1 MTTRGGPRPNAGRPK
16 GGKNLRTIAATELLA
31 EAQEKFPDFNPITA
45 LIALAQSA
53 MAEDAEKPDPILAKD
68 CLTAVLP
75 YMAAK
80 FRPIE
85 ADIDRVVDLEA
96 KLARVK
102 LEAQAQLLSDRPDLA
117 ERLARASQREIVVI
131 TGIERAPNEPAP
143 EPIEGLADRL
153 AAGVTYTPP
162 DMRLSPPEEPQDAP
176 AAPAAPSAGPAPAA
190 PTAKPAAPP
199 APAPEP
205 YRPILPEPAPL
216 RFSQTMDPS
225 YRPFD
230 PED

>member
-45 LIALAQSA
+45 LIALAHSA
-53 MAEDAEKPDPILAKD
+53 MAEDAEKPDPVLAKD

-96 KLARVK
+96 RLARVK
-102 LEAQAQLLSDRPDLA
+102 LEAQAQLAQERPDIW
-117 ERLARASQREIVVI
+117 ERLERAAHREVTIVVE
-131 TGIERAPNEPAP
+131 TAVPRSPNDPMPETIEAQ
-143 EPIEGLADRL
+143 LADRL
-153 AAGVTYTPP
+153 ARAGVNHAP
-162 DMRLSPPEEPQDAP
+162 DLRLSPPDDAPSAPP
-176 AAPAAPSAGPAPAA
+176 AAPAGPAPAA
-190 PTAKPAAPP
+190 PTAKPAEAP

-216 RFSQTMDPS
+216 RFSQTMDKN